1 MKKSKKTII
10 ACLAIS
16 LIALSGCGTTEAIS
30 NEDLSIASINN
41 SGEEKT
47 LVQLIEAWEDS
58 TGEVCELSDLYLGAS
73 RAHEGIVCDNES
85 SFLWVFPSVHEVKL
99 ELNDRDE
106 MEHKLR
112 KYSTGKDPQPNLVGP
127 NWLVSVYDVDDYWNL
142 DKSVDDVKK
151 DMQGKLGGI
160 CVVSSVE

>member
-16 LIALSGCGTTEAIS
+16 LIALSGCGTKEAIS
-30 NEDLSIASINN
+30 NEHLSIASINN

-85 SFLWVFPSVHEVKL
+85 SFL
-99 ELNDRDE
+99 
-106 MEHKLR
+106 
-112 KYSTGKDPQPNLVGP
+112 
-127 NWLVSVYDVDDYWNL
+127 
-142 DKSVDDVKK
+142 
-151 DMQGKLGGI
+151 
-160 CVVSSVE
+160 